1 MFIISLINDKFVVH
15 LQALDTIKLLL
26 ADKHALSSAGFKTLI
41 SQKEDVLLAG
51 EISGKQDLAEALIN
65 HQPTL
70 LVVDYTI
77 DGFLTIE
84 DLEIVKQTS
93 PSTEILVL
101 SPAQDKGKILRV
113 LQLGVKG
120 YLTKECSKEEI
131 IMAIYAVAKGEKFYC
146 HKVLDVIM
154 EQHFPPAEEDCEPTL
169 LTNRETEIL
178 IYLAKGKN
186 TQQIASDLYLSPHTV
201 HTHRKSIIKKLSIK
215 SPTEFV
221 VRAMDLGLLKA

>member
-1 MFIISLINDKFVVH
+1 MENI
-15 LQALDTIKLLL
+15 TLLL
-26 ADKHALSSAGFKTLI
+26 ADKHALSSAGFKALI
-41 SQKEDVLLAG
+41 SVKEDLVLLA
-51 EISGKQDLAEALIN
+51 EIKGSQELTEALAL
-65 HQPTL
+65 HKPTL

-77 DGFLTIE
+77 DGFITMK
-84 DLEIVKQTS
+84 DLEEVKNFS

-101 SPAQDKGKILRV
+101 SPALDKNSILRV

-146 HKVLDVIM
+146 HKILDVIM
-154 EQHFPPAEEDCEPTL
+154 EKHFLPAEENCEPTV
-169 LTNRETEIL
+169 LTNRETEVL
-178 IYLAKGKN
+178 MLLAKGKN

>member
-1 MFIISLINDKFVVH
+1 M
-15 LQALDTIKLLL
+15 DTIKLLL
-26 ADKHALSSAGFKTLI
+26 ADKHALSSAGFKALI
-41 SQKEDVLLAG
+41 SQKEDLLLAG
-51 EISGKQDLAEALIN
+51 EIVGKLDLTEALVN
-65 HQPTL
+65 HQPNL
-70 LVVDYTI
+70 LVVDYAI

-84 DLEIVKQTS
+84 DLETVKQRS

-101 SPAQDKGKILRV
+101 SPALDKSKILRV

-146 HKVLDVIM
+146 HKILDVIM
-154 EQHFPPAEEDCEPTL
+154 EQHFPSIEEDCEPTV

-178 IYLAKGKN
+178 VLLAKGKN
-186 TQQIASDLYLSPHTV
+186 TQQIASHLYLSPHTV
-201 HTHRKSIIKKLSIK
+201 HTHRKSIIKKLNIK

-221 VRAMDLGLLKA
+221 VRAMDLGLLKV

>member
-1 MFIISLINDKFVVH
+1 M
-15 LQALDTIKLLL
+15 L
-26 ADKHALSSAGFKTLI
+26 ADTQALSSAGFKALI
-41 SQKEDVLLAG
+41 SVKEELVLVNEVNTREEL
-51 EISGKQDLAEALIN
+51 QEALGK
-65 HQPTL
+65 HQPNL

-77 DGFLTIE
+77 EGFVTIE
-84 DLEIVKQTS
+84 DLERVKQHS
-93 PSTEILVL
+93 PATEILIL
-101 SPAQDKGKILRV
+101 SPALDKQNILRV

-120 YLTKECSKEEI
+120 YLTKECSREEI

-146 HKVLDVIM
+146 HKILDVIM
-154 EQHFPPAEEDCEPTL
+154 EKHFPSTSEDCEPNV
-169 LTNRETEIL
+169 LTNRETEVL
-178 IYLAKGKN
+178 ALLAKGKN

>member
-1 MFIISLINDKFVVH
+1 M
-15 LQALDTIKLLL
+15 DTIKLLL
-26 ADKHALSSAGFKTLI
+26 ADKHDLSSAGFKALI
-41 SQKEDVLLAG
+41 SQKENLVLAS
-51 EISGKQDLAEALIN
+51 EISGKLDLTEALVR
-65 HQPTL
+65 HQPNL

-84 DLEIVKQTS
+84 DLEVVKQTS

-101 SPAQDKGKILRV
+101 SPALDKAKILRV

-146 HKVLDVIM
+146 HKILDVIM
-154 EQHFPPAEEDCEPTL
+154 EQHFSPAEEDCEPTI

-178 IYLAKGKN
+178 ILLAKGKN
-186 TQQIASDLYLSPHTV
+186 TQQIASHLYLSPHTV

-221 VRAMDLGLLKA
+221 VRAMDLGLLKV